1 MNSLGTIVPGV
12 PTVDN
17 NPKPRTLRDQIELDA
32 RQVFMNPAG
41 FAQPVSWQ
49 PTGEPGRM
57 INGIFDAATPVFDNV
72 HGVGVTLPTLT
83 VATSEVSRAKTG
95 DVVVMN
101 RKQYYVST
109 VRHDGTGITTLEL
122 SEDQDGR

>member
-1 MNSLGTIVPGV
+1 MNTIGTMVPGV
-12 PTVDN
+12 PPVDN
-17 NPKPRTLRDQIELDA
+17 NPKPRTLREQIELDA

-49 PTGEPGRM
+49 PTGEQGRM
-57 INGIFDAATPVFDNV
+57 INAIFDAATPVFDAL
-72 HGVGVTLPTLT
+72 HGVGVTMPTIM
-83 VATSEVSRAKTG
+83 VATNEVSRAKTD

-101 RKQYYVST
+101 RKKYFVST